1 MGNKAVSS
9 LLLQTSYITQVGGGE
24 GCQGRE
30 RLLAHCPHCMPCAI
44 AASLTYALKLLSLSV
59 LRLTPLVLP
68 V

>member
-9 LLLQTSYITQVGGGE
+9 LLLQTSYITQVGGG
-24 GCQGRE
+24 GRQGRE